1 MTQKETAS
9 EFLNRFDLEIDF
21 AWYYYYMREQ
31 SPTISRAEICQYYNE
46 WTDSF
51 SNEEWGDKYAVFPKA
66 WQRKQAGGSTIVQI
80 PA

>member
-31 SPTISRAEICQYYNE
+31 FPTITRAEIIRYYNE
-46 WTDSF
+46 WMDSF
-51 SNEEWGDKYAVFPKA
+51 SDEEWGDKYAIFPQA
-66 WQRKQAGGSTIVQI
+66 WQRKQADGSTIVQI